1 MAGLVVAAVM
11 IWFAVQ
17 TRNHEFHERCL
28 ADHDHNITMQEGC
41 PKELNGISRRQIEAA
56 RHGVLSRAYTVLRQY
71 NSYVCGSVIGASVFI
86 QWAMLGSPLV
96 PLLYLT
102 GFVPVSLMY
111 IIMVVYSP
119 FILILDASICIT
131 IYAVLVCMVYL
142 TLGRIRIEEIVLRVF
157 YGQVFLLLF
166 AGIWGLVM
174 SLCAAHV
181 ASRQVNRL
189 KMWMVSNMTKVE
201 QAYQRTGRRST

>member
-1 MAGLVVAAVM
+1 MAGLIFAAVM

-17 TRNHEFHERCL
+17 TRNHEFYERCL

-41 PKELNGISRRQIEAA
+41 LKELNGILRRQIEAA
-56 RHGVLSRAYTVLRQY
+56 RHGVLFRVYSVLRQY

-166 AGIWGLVM
+166 AGIWGSCHVVM
-174 SLCAAHV
+174 
-181 ASRQVNRL
+181 
-189 KMWMVSNMTKVE
+189 
-201 QAYQRTGRRST
+201 RRACCE